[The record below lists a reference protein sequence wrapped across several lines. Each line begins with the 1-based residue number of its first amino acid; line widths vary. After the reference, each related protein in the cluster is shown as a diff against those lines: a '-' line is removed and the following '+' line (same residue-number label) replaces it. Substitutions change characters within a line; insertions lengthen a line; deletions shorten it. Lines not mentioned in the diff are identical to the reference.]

1 MSAETVGMDHVTSL
15 IEKMSWLLPLTLM
28 FGLLVLMLATLQHFL
43 ADIRSRSNVRYLN
56 IPARRSPGES
66 TRRRIDRT
74 NGEIGAFAVAL
85 GTIPLVLYAALLSFV
100 HFLFLELSLMDTG
113 YFGAISLGFI
123 LYGSYKIKRLKAR
136 RRRLYVTY
144 EGQMA
149 VAQEINRLTPNGYQM
164 YHDFPTDRFHIDQII
179 VGPNGV
185 FTVTTRVISSI
196 GRRRGKTLTLDGQ
209 RLVLGKKSD
218 DRTIPF
224 AAFQAAWLA
233 KWLLTATGEAIPVQ
247 SLLTV
252 PGCRMKTLRTPPLS
266 VVTPESIGETIS
278 TFQGYRLSG
287 KTIRLVC
294 EALDTKCRLSPL
306 P

>member
-1 MSAETVGMDHVTSL
+1 
-15 IEKMSWLLPLTLM
+15 
-28 FGLLVLMLATLQHFL
+28 
-43 ADIRSRSNVRYLN
+43 
-56 IPARRSPGES
+56 
-66 TRRRIDRT
+66 
-74 NGEIGAFAVAL
+74 
-85 GTIPLVLYAALLSFV
+85 
-100 HFLFLELSLMDTG
+100 
-113 YFGAISLGFI
+113 LGFI
-123 LYGSYKIKRLKAR
+123 LYGSNKIKRLKTR

-149 VAQEINRLTPNGYQM
+149 VAQEINRLTPNGYQV

-185 FTVTTRVISSI
+185 FTVTTRVISRI
-196 GRRRGKTLTLDGQ
+196 GHRRGKTLTLDGQ

-252 PGCRMKTLRTPPLS
+252 PGCRMKTLRKPPLL
-266 VVTPESIGETIS
+266 VVTPESIGETVNS
-278 TFQGYRLSG
+278 FQGYRLSG

>member
-1 MSAETVGMDHVTSL
+1 
-15 IEKMSWLLPLTLM
+15 
-28 FGLLVLMLATLQHFL
+28 
-43 ADIRSRSNVRYLN
+43 
-56 IPARRSPGES
+56 
-66 TRRRIDRT
+66 
-74 NGEIGAFAVAL
+74 
-85 GTIPLVLYAALLSFV
+85 
-100 HFLFLELSLMDTG
+100 
-113 YFGAISLGFI
+113 
-123 LYGSYKIKRLKAR
+123 
-136 RRRLYVTY
+136 
-144 EGQMA
+144 MA
-149 VAQEINRLTPNGYQM
+149 VAQEINRLTPNGYQV

-196 GRRRGKTLTLDGQ
+196 GRGRGKTLTLDGQ

-252 PGCRMKTLRTPPLS
+252 PGCQMKTLRNPPLL
-266 VVTPESIGETIS
+266 VVAPESIGDAVDS
-278 TFQGYRLSG
+278 FQGPRLSR
-287 KTIRLVC
+287 KTMRLVS